1 MRTFAGSGMSGM
13 IEPNGTSRIYLD
25 TNIFIYA
32 IQGDVQISGPLQEL
46 FSLLRAKKGTAVTS
60 ELTLAEV
67 LSGARDID
75 RRNYLNLIVWSG
87 VFDLRPVSRDILMET
102 ADYRKAAGMP
112 KLPDAI
118 HAVTAIRSGCHTIL
132 SRDHR
137 LRLPDGYSVVS
148 PEPANL
154 AALIR
159 DLA

>member
-1 MRTFAGSGMSGM
+1 MNGM

-32 IQGDVQISGPLQEL
+32 IQGDEQIFGPLQGL
-46 FSLLRAKKGTAVTS
+46 FDLLRMKKGIAVTS

-67 LSGARDID
+67 LPGARDVD

-87 VFDLRPVSRDILMET
+87 IFDLRAVSRDILMET

-118 HAVTAIRSGCHTIL
+118 HAVTAIRAGCHKIL
-132 SRDHR
+132 SSDRR
-137 LRLPDGYSVVS
+137 LRLPAGYSVIS

-154 AALIR
+154 DALVR
-159 DLA
+159 ELA

>member
-1 MRTFAGSGMSGM
+1 M

-32 IQGDVQISGPLQEL
+32 IQGDEQIFGPLQGL
-46 FSLLRAKKGTAVTS
+46 FDLLRMKKGIAVTS

-67 LSGARDID
+67 LPGARDVD

-87 VFDLRPVSRDILMET
+87 IFDLRAVSRDILMET

-118 HAVTAIRSGCHTIL
+118 HAVTAIRAGCHKIL
-132 SRDHR
+132 SSDRR
-137 LRLPDGYSVVS
+137 LRLPAGYSVIS

-154 AALIR
+154 DALIR
-159 DLA
+159 ELA

>member
-1 MRTFAGSGMSGM
+1 M

-32 IQGDVQISGPLQEL
+32 IQGDEQIFGPLQEL
-46 FSLLRAKKGTAVTS
+46 FDLLRMKKGIAVTS

-67 LSGARDID
+67 LPGARDVD

-87 VFDLRPVSRDILMET
+87 IFDLRAVSRDILMET

-118 HAVTAIRSGCHTIL
+118 HAVTAIRAGCHKIL
-132 SRDHR
+132 SSDRR
-137 LRLPDGYSVVS
+137 LRLPAGYSVIS

-154 AALIR
+154 DALIR
-159 DLA
+159 ELA

>member
-1 MRTFAGSGMSGM
+1 MNGM

-32 IQGDVQISGPLQEL
+32 IQGDEQIFGPLQGL
-46 FSLLRAKKGTAVTS
+46 FDLLRMKKGIAVTS

-67 LSGARDID
+67 LPGARDVD

-87 VFDLRPVSRDILMET
+87 IFDLRAVSRDILMET

-118 HAVTAIRSGCHTIL
+118 HAVTAIRAGCHKIL
-132 SRDHR
+132 SSDRR
-137 LRLPDGYSVVS
+137 LRLPAGYSVIS

-154 AALIR
+154 DALIR
-159 DLA
+159 ELA